1 MILSL
6 KEDKIAKG
14 KFVSVKDTYR
24 TLNFSYYKVARV
36 IFRNEMLL
44 SSSDDN
50 KLYFHSSR
58 GSIQL

>member
-6 KEDKIAKG
+6 KEDKIARG
-14 KFVSVKDTYR
+14 KFVSAKDMYC
-24 TLNFSYYKVARV
+24 TLNFSYYKVAKV
-36 IFRNEMLL
+36 IFRNEILS

-50 KLYFHSSR
+50 KLYFRSSR